1 MGRAMSRF
9 EDMLTFVRVIE
20 AGGITGAAERLNIAK
35 SAVSR
40 RLSALE
46 SRLGVH
52 LVARTTRRLTP
63 TETGR
68 AFYDRAV
75 RILAD
80 LEEAEQAVSSAE
92 AELRGTLRIAAP
104 LTFSV
109 RHLSPVLSA
118 FMLAHPDISV
128 DLDLNDRPV
137 NLVEDGFDLAIR
149 IGRLTDSSLIARRLA
164 TVRRVVVSSPAYWD
178 RHERPTRPADLA
190 GHATMS
196 YANVPDTETWGFVR
210 EDGGSLSTGPSGSRL
225 RANNGEMLAEM
236 AVAGLGVAVL
246 PTFIVSDAILSGRL
260 EMVLPDVA
268 PPQLGAWVVYPPTR
282 HLSRRVRAF
291 IDFIAARIGDPP
303 YWDACLRGG

>member
-1 MGRAMSRF
+1 MSRF

-80 LEEAEQAVSSAE
+80 LDEAEQAVSSAE

-164 TVRRVVVSSPAYWD
+164 TVHRVVVSSPAYWD
-178 RHERPTRPADLA
+178 RHGRPTRPADLA

-196 YANVPDTETWGFVR
+196 YANAPDTETWGFVR
-210 EDGGSLSTGPSGSRL
+210 DDGGSLSLGGATAESCF

-236 AVAGLGVAVL
+236 AAAGLGVAVL
-246 PTFIVSDAILSGRL
+246 PTFIVNDAILSGRL
-260 EMVLPDVA
+260 EMVLPNVA
-268 PPQLGAWVVYPPTR
+268 LPQLDAWVVYPPTR